1 MDWLS
6 DTAGAPYAELHA
18 HSAYSFLDGAS
29 LPAELAEQARDLGY
43 EALAL
48 TDHDSV
54 AGSME
59 FAHAARAAGIAA
71 IHGAEITVRTRP
83 HPAVHEALGGR
94 ARPPA
99 PGFGSGA
106 EVVRG
111 ALIPERDEHVT
122 LLVES
127 REGWRNLCRLLTL
140 SHEHTRDHPQR
151 DRTDPSVT
159 LEQVAA
165 HAGGLICLS
174 GCAGHGIEDPARLAV
189 LREAFGADG
198 FRIEL
203 QRPYAR
209 DDRTRIRARRRLA
222 QRFGVPAVVSGN
234 VHAHDR
240 RRAFLQDA
248 FVAARLRTSLDAS
261 EAMRRGNHAHVLAA
275 PDVMARRFQ
284 GLDEALAETRL
295 LAQRATGFD
304 LTRDLGYR
312 YPGAEDPEK
321 IRELAA
327 ACEAEFDVRYP
338 QGSPHRTEARQRL
351 EDELR
356 IIDRHGLAGF
366 FVLHRDILE
375 LAREVAVEV
384 RGVGNARS
392 LLPPGRGRGSSVS
405 SIVCY
410 FTGLSHVDPIA
421 NDLLLGRFLN
431 EELTAFPDIDLDF
444 PRDIREVLIP
454 RIHERYGRS
463 HTALVATH
471 PGYRGRGAIRD
482 MGLALG
488 LPAAEVARVAQAT
501 DGWGAVRI
509 EEDVDLALGS
519 GRSRTGRWAWLCR
532 LVREAQGLPRHL
544 GQHPGGMIVA
554 TQPVLECCPIVP
566 TAMEGRQVLQW
577 DKDSCG
583 DAGFLKID
591 LLGLGMLSCV
601 ERTVELISRVR
612 GETIDLSRIDFDDQE
627 VYRAVQAAETMG
639 VFQIESRAQMG
650 SLMRTKPENLDDLT
664 VQVAIV
670 RPGPITGGA
679 INPYIER
686 RQRKRVDPNFVV
698 PYEHPS
704 LKGPLEETL
713 GTIIF
718 QDQVLEVAQAFAG
731 YTAGQAE
738 SLRRA
743 MSRKRSEAAL
753 KAHQEGFIR
762 GAMATHDDVTQDL
775 AEEIFRKILGFSG
788 FGFPKAHSAAFAV
801 LAYQSTWLRVHYG
814 PEFLCSLLDEQPM
827 GFYPPD
833 TLVHEAQRRG
843 IQVLAPDINR
853 SDVGCTI
860 EPATQVAGPGA
871 GPATVAGSRQAI
883 THASAVRIGLGYVM
897 GVRERDVESL
907 VAERGRGGP
916 FTSLDDLASRAGAGR
931 AALEQLAWSGVCD
944 GLARGDRRQA
954 LWQLGVAV
962 PAGRVRGAVQLA
974 LPLDLPQT
982 PALSPVS
989 RWQAMLADYATT
1001 GLTTKEHPL
1010 SLLRR
1015 RLDDRRVTK
1024 SDDLFTLPHGR
1035 QVTVAGFVVARQRPG
1050 TAKGVTFML
1059 LEDESGT
1066 TNLVIPPHVAER
1078 HRLIVRSEPLV
1089 IAHGRLEKLPAAGGA
1104 INIVIHS
1111 LESVAGGALAPQRR
1125 IAEQSPLEAGLARKA
1140 ENQARRMP
1148 QRPLEVVGEEGV
1160 PAAATASREAAAT
1173 ARALAATGTDGPA
1186 GPSDDPND
1194 FRAVAP
1200 PVMSFAQGR
1209 RR

>member
-1 MDWLS
+1 ME
-6 DTAGAPYAELHA
+6 GAVLGTGERTPYVELHA

-29 LPAELAEQARDLGY
+29 LPAELVAQARELGHQ
-43 EALAL
+43 AIAL

-59 FAHAARAAGIAA
+59 FAHAARAAGMQA
-71 IHGAEITVRTRP
+71 IHGAEITVRRHAEPPVHRYVAGGVAPATR
-83 HPAVHEALGGR
+83 
-94 ARPPA
+94 
-99 PGFGSGA
+99 GA
-106 EVVRG
+106 VVRG
-111 ALIPERDEHVT
+111 MAAPERDDHLT
-122 LLVES
+122 LLVEG
-127 REGWRNLCRLLTL
+127 RTGWRNLCALLT
-140 SHEHTRDHPQR
+140 HAHAHTRDHPQR
-151 DRTDPSVT
+151 ERTEPSVT
-159 LEQVAA
+159 LQDVAD
-165 HAGGLICLS
+165 HAEGLICLS
-174 GCAGHGIEDPARLAV
+174 GCATHGVEEPARLAV
-189 LREAFGADG
+189 LREAFGAER

-209 DDRTRIRARRRLA
+209 DDRTRIRGRRRLA
-222 QRFGVPAVVSGN
+222 RHLGVPVVVTGN

-248 FVAARLRTSLDAS
+248 FVAARYRLSLDAS
-261 EAMRRGNHAHVLAA
+261 ESLRRGNHSHVLV
-275 PDVMARRFQ
+275 PPQVMARRFQ
-284 GLDEALAETRL
+284 GLERGLGEAVL
-295 LAQRATGFD
+295 LADRCTAFD

-312 YPGAEDPEK
+312 YPGAEDPTMV
-321 IRELAA
+321 RTLAE
-327 ACEAEFDVRYP
+327 ACQAVFADRYPPGSRHEAE
-338 QGSPHRTEARQRL
+338 ARRRL
-351 EDELR
+351 EEELR

-366 FVLHRDILE
+366 FVLHRDVLE
-375 LAREVAVEV
+375 LARDVAQEV
-384 RGVGNARS
+384 RGIGGARA

-410 FTGLSHVDPIA
+410 FTGLSHVDPIE

-471 PGYRGRGAIRD
+471 PGFRARGAIREL
-482 MGLALG
+482 GVALG
-488 LPAAEVARVAQAT
+488 LPAAEVARVAQAS
-501 DGWGAVRI
+501 DGWGVDRL

-519 GRSRTGRWAWLCR
+519 GRHAQGRWAWLCR
-532 LVREAQGLPRHL
+532 LAREAQGLPRHL
-544 GQHPGGMIVA
+544 GQHPGGMIIA
-554 TQPVLECCPIVP
+554 TEPVSVCCPIVP

-601 ERTVELISRVR
+601 ERCVDLIARTR
-612 GETIDLSRIDFDDQE
+612 GEQIDLSRIAFDDPD
-627 VYRAVQAAETMG
+627 VFGAIQAADTMG

-650 SLMRTKPENLDDLT
+650 SLMRTRPETLDDLT

-670 RPGPITGGA
+670 RPGPIVGGA

-686 RQRKRVDPNFVV
+686 RQRRRIDPSYAV

-704 LKGPLEETL
+704 LAGPLEETL

-753 KAHQEGFIR
+753 RAHESQFVR
-762 GAMATHDDVTQDL
+762 GALRTHSDVNEAL
-775 AEEIFRKILGFSG
+775 AREIFRKVLGFSG

-814 PEFLCSLLDEQPM
+814 AEFLCSLLDEQPM

-843 IQVLAPDINR
+843 IPVLAPEINA
-853 SDVGCTI
+853 SAVHCTI
-860 EPATQVAGPGA
+860 ETPPTPPSEDAPGSDGVSRAPAMP
-871 GPATVAGSRQAI
+871 
-883 THASAVRIGLGYVM
+883 AVRIGLGYVL
-897 GVRERDVESL
+897 GVRGAEVQKL
-907 VAERGRGGP
+907 VAERQRGGT
-916 FTSLDDLASRAGAGR
+916 FRSLADLAARAGAGR
-931 AALEQLAWSGVCD
+931 AALEQLAWSGACD
-944 GLARGDRRQA
+944 ALAGGDRRRA
-954 LWQLGVAV
+954 LWQLGVAQPTV
-962 PAGRVRGAVQLA
+962 QVRGATQLA
-974 LPLDLPQT
+974 LPLDLPGV
-982 PALSPVS
+982 PPLAPVGT
-989 RWQAMLADYATT
+989 WQQMIADYATT
-1001 GLTTKEHPL
+1001 GLTTGQHPL
-1010 SLLRR
+1010 ALLRR
-1015 RLDDRRVTK
+1015 RLRERQAV
-1024 SDDLFTLPHGR
+1024 SSRDLARLPHGR
-1035 QVTVAGFVVARQRPG
+1035 RVVVAGFVVARQRPG

-1059 LEDESGT
+1059 IEDEDGT
-1066 TNLVIPPHVAER
+1066 TNLVIPPPVAAR
-1078 HRLIVRSEPLV
+1078 HRLVVRSEPLIV
-1089 IAHGRLEKLPAAGGA
+1089 ATGRLERHPAAGGQV
-1104 INIVIHS
+1104 NVVIEQ
-1111 LESVAGGALAPQRR
+1111 LEGLGAMIAPQRR
-1125 IAEQSPLEAGLARKA
+1125 VAETIPLEAGLARKA
-1140 ENQARRMP
+1140 EAQARRLP
-1148 QRPLEVVGEEGV
+1148 Q
-1160 PAAATASREAAAT
+1160 PAAGDVASDDEAAA
-1173 ARALAATGTDGPA
+1173 
-1186 GPSDDPND
+1186 

>member
-1 MDWLS
+1 M
-6 DTAGAPYAELHA
+6 AGSVSSPRGAAYAELHA

-29 LPAELAEQARDLGY
+29 LPAELAEAARDLGY
-43 EALAL
+43 QALAL

-59 FAHAARAAGIAA
+59 FAHAAAAAGITAV
-71 IHGAEITVRTRP
+71 HGAEVTVRRRVLP
-83 HPAVHEALGGR
+83 PVHEGR
-94 ARPPA
+94 QPAAA
-99 PGFGSGA
+99 PGLGA
-106 EVVRG
+106 GGQVMRG
-111 ALIPERDEHVT
+111 VAPLLADEHVT

-127 REGWRNLCRLLTL
+127 HEGWQNLCRLLTL
-140 SHEHTRDHPQR
+140 AHEHTRDHPQR
-151 DRTDPSVT
+151 ERTDPSVT
-159 LEQVAA
+159 LDQVAA

-174 GCAGHGIEDPARLAV
+174 GCASHGIEDPARLAV

-198 FRIEL
+198 LRVEL

-209 DDRTRIRARRRLA
+209 DDRTRIRNRRRLA
-222 QRFGVPAVVSGN
+222 QQLGVPVVVSGN
-234 VHAHDR
+234 VHAHSQ

-261 EAMRRGNHAHVLAA
+261 EAQRRGNHAHVLVA
-275 PDVMARRFQ
+275 PEVMARRFS
-284 GLDEALAETRL
+284 GLDDALAETVC
-295 LAQRATGFD
+295 LADRCAAFD

-312 YPGAEDPEK
+312 YPGAEDPAMLTTL
-321 IRELAA
+321 RE
-327 ACEAEFDVRYP
+327 ACESQFDLRYP
-338 QGSPHRTEARQRL
+338 PGSRHAAEARKRL

-375 LAREVAVEV
+375 LARQVAFEV
-384 RGVGNARS
+384 RGTGNARS

-410 FTGLSHVDPIA
+410 FTGLSHVDPIES
-421 NDLLLGRFLN
+421 DLLLGRFLN

-454 RIHERYGRS
+454 RIHEVYGRE

-471 PGYRGRGAIRD
+471 PGYRARGAVRD
-482 MGLALG
+482 LGLALG
-488 LPAAEVARVAQAT
+488 LPPAEVARVAQAT
-501 DGWGAVRI
+501 DGWSTSRI

-519 GRSRTGRWAWLCR
+519 GRSQTGRWAWLCA
-532 LVREAQGLPRHL
+532 LAREAQGLPRHL

-577 DKDSCG
+577 DKDSCS

-601 ERTVELISRVR
+601 ERCVELISSVR
-612 GETIDLSRIDFDDQE
+612 GEKIDLSRIDFDDQQ
-627 VYRAVQAAETMG
+627 VYRAIQVAETMG

-650 SLMRTKPENLDDLT
+650 SLMRTRPETLDDLT

-686 RQRKRVDPNFVV
+686 RQRRRVDPGYEI

-704 LKGPLEETL
+704 LEGPLAETL

-718 QDQVLEVAQAFAG
+718 QDQVLEVAQSFAG
-731 YTAGQAE
+731 YTAGEAE

-753 KAHQEGFIR
+753 KAHQVRFVE
-762 GAMATHDDVTQDL
+762 GAMRTHPDVTQEL
-775 AEEIFRKILGFSG
+775 AEAIFAKVLGFSG

-843 IQVLAPDINR
+843 IHVLAPDINR

-860 EPATQVAGPGA
+860 EQAKALAPGA
-871 GPATVAGSRQAI
+871 GTGP
-883 THASAVRIGLGYVM
+883 HASAVRIGLGYVL
-897 GVRERDVESL
+897 GVRERDVEAL
-907 VAERGRGGP
+907 VAERRRGGP
-916 FTSLDDLASRAGAGR
+916 FRSLDDLASRAGAGR

-944 GLARGDRRQA
+944 GLAAGDRRHA

-962 PAGRVRGAVQLA
+962 PAGRVKGGVQLA
-974 LPLDLPQT
+974 LPLDLPEV
-982 PALSPVS
+982 PPLAPVS

-1001 GLTTKEHPL
+1001 GLTTGEHPL
-1010 SLLRR
+1010 SLLRQRLNR
-1015 RLDDRRVTK
+1015 RKVTK
-1024 SDDLFTLPHGR
+1024 SDDLFALRHGTP
-1035 QVTVAGFVVARQRPG
+1035 VVVAGFVVARQRPG

-1066 TNLVIPPHVAER
+1066 TNLIIPPQVAER

-1089 IAHGRLEKLPAAGGA
+1089 IATGRLECQPAAGGA
-1104 INIVIHS
+1104 INIVVQS
-1111 LESVAGGALAPQRR
+1111 LEGIAGASAPVPQRR
-1125 IAEQSPLEAGLARKA
+1125 IAEQIPLEAGLARKQEA
-1140 ENQARRMP
+1140 QLRRLPKPPEPEPQAQP
-1148 QRPLEVVGEEGV
+1148 GEEED
-1160 PAAATASREAAAT
+1160 AS
-1173 ARALAATGTDGPA
+1173 
-1186 GPSDDPND
+1186 D
-1194 FRAVAP
+1194 FRSVAP

>member
-1 MDWLS
+1 MVSLDPPRLV
-6 DTAGAPYAELHA
+6 PYAELHA

-29 LPAELAEQARDLGY
+29 LPAELAEQARALGH
-43 EALAL
+43 LSFAL

-59 FAHAARAAGIAA
+59 FAHAARAAGLAA
-71 IHGAEITVRTRP
+71 IHGAEITVRP
-83 HPAVHEALGGR
+83 QLLPPVHEELDRSAG
-94 ARPPA
+94 PA
-99 PGFGSGA
+99 AFGSEGGA
-106 EVVRG
+106 VVRG
-111 ALIPERDEHVT
+111 VGALARNEHLT

-127 REGWRNLCRLLTL
+127 RVGWQSLCALLT
-140 SHEHTRDHPQR
+140 HAHAHTRDHPQR
-151 DRTDPSVT
+151 QRTEPSVT
-159 LEQVAA
+159 LEQVAE
-165 HAGGLICLS
+165 HAEGLICLS
-174 GCAGHGIEDPARLAV
+174 GCATHGIEDLDRLRI
-189 LREAFGADG
+189 LREAFGPD
-198 FRIEL
+198 RLRVEL

-209 DDRTRIRARRRLA
+209 DDRTKIRIRRRLA
-222 QRFGVPAVVSGN
+222 ARLGVPVVVTGN

-248 FVAARLRTSLDAS
+248 FVAARLRTSVDAS
-261 EAMRRGNHAHVLAA
+261 ESRRRGNHTHVLT
-275 PDVMARRFQ
+275 PPEVMARRFS
-284 GLDEALAETRL
+284 GLDDALAETSV
-295 LAQRATGFD
+295 LAERAAQFD

-312 YPGAEDPEK
+312 YPGADDPEM
-321 IRELAA
+321 IRTLAA
-327 ACEAEFDVRYP
+327 ACDQQFDRRYP
-338 QGSPHRTEARQRL
+338 PGSKHVAQARVRL
-351 EDELR
+351 EEELR
-356 IIDRHGLAGF
+356 IIDKHGLAGF

-410 FTGLSHVDPIA
+410 FTGLSHVDPIE

-471 PGYRGRGAIRD
+471 PGFRARGAIREL
-482 MGLALG
+482 GVALG
-488 LPAAEVARVAQAT
+488 LPQAEVARVAQAA
-501 DGWGAVRI
+501 DGWSIERI

-519 GRSRTGRWAWLCR
+519 GRSQTGRWAWLCR
-532 LVREAQGLPRHL
+532 LAREAQGLPRHL
-544 GQHPGGMIVA
+544 GQHPGGMIVS
-554 TQPVLECCPIVP
+554 TEPILSCCPIVP

-601 ERTVELISRVR
+601 ERCVELITQVR
-612 GETIDLSRIDFDDQE
+612 GEQVDLSRIDFDDPQTFSAIQ
-627 VYRAVQAAETMG
+627 RAETMG
-639 VFQIESRAQMG
+639 VFQVESRAQMS
-650 SLMRTKPENLDDLT
+650 SLMRTRPENLDDLT

-679 INPYIER
+679 LNPYIER
-686 RQRKRVDPNFVV
+686 RQRRRVDPDFEV
-698 PYEHPS
+698 PFEHPS

-753 KAHQEGFIR
+753 KAHEERFVR
-762 GAMATHDDVTQDL
+762 GAMAMHDDVGEPL
-775 AEEIFRKILGFSG
+775 AREIFRKILGFSG

-843 IQVLAPDINR
+843 IQVLAPEINA
-853 SDVGCTI
+853 SDVHCTI
-860 EPATQVAGPGA
+860 EPARSIPAPGGT
-871 GPATVAGSRQAI
+871 GPAPV
-883 THASAVRIGLGYVM
+883 THPSAVRIGLGYVL
-897 GVRERDVESL
+897 GVREADVRAL
-907 VAERGRGGP
+907 VEERKRGGA
-916 FTSLDDLASRAGAGR
+916 FTSLDDLAARAGMGR

-944 GLARGDRRQA
+944 RLAGGDRRHA
-954 LWQLGVAV
+954 LWQLGVAT
-962 PAGRVRGAVQLA
+962 PAQRSRGAVQLS
-974 LPLDLPQT
+974 LPLGLPEV
-982 PALSPVS
+982 PPLAPVS
-989 RWQAMLADYATT
+989 RWQSMLADYATT
-1001 GLTTKEHPL
+1001 GLTTGAHPL

-1015 RLDDRRVTK
+1015 RLEERRVIT
-1024 SDDLFTLPHGR
+1024 SAQLERLPHGTR
-1035 QVTVAGFVVARQRPG
+1035 VTVAGFVVARQRPG

-1059 LEDESGT
+1059 LEDEAGT
-1066 TNLVIPPHVAER
+1066 TNLIIAPRVAER
-1078 HRLIVRSEPLV
+1078 HRMLVRREPLV
-1089 IAHGRLEKLPAAGGA
+1089 LATGRLERHPAAGGA
-1104 INIVIHS
+1104 LNIIVDT
-1111 LESVAGGALAPQRR
+1111 LESVAGVASGPARR
-1125 IAEQSPLEAGLARKA
+1125 VAEQIPLEAGIARRQ
-1140 ENQARRMP
+1140 EQQARRLP
-1148 QRPLEVVGEEGV
+1148 QRPVE
-1160 PAAATASREAAAT
+1160 AEAADE
-1173 ARALAATGTDGPA
+1173 RGELGA
-1186 GPSDDPND
+1186 GADAGDASD
-1194 FRAVAP
+1194 FRRVAP